1 MVSAPIYKKQENRAI
16 NMQIITKN
24 KVIKW
29 IKRGAKSLLIF
40 VLSVLFSAFTT
51 QFIPPVIV
59 GKLQVEFFLLIFA
72 YFALFAFCLKKS
84 KRIFGWFSVVFLTA
98 IIVLSLLGIG
108 WIPKLIVR
116 NVAKNIVFL
125 FKDDASLQVDIK
137 ASETAIYP
145 HISLQQRIQQKVD
158 YKDSAVRAFAITYSL
173 MYFDEYYPK
182 YRQIC
187 RQFSLLKYIK
197 MNYKYVSDPSDFDYF
212 ASPQESI
219 NLMAGDCDD
228 YSILMASVLKSIGA
242 NVRIIWSPKHVY
254 PELYCGNKAT
264 FEKYI
269 SAIYTLFGQEI
280 DKKQIYYR
288 IDKHGDY
295 WINID
300 YTDLYPGSVYHSDEV
315 LSIIYI
321 K

>member
-1 MVSAPIYKKQENRAI
+1 MKW
-16 NMQIITKN
+16 TKWGLKN
-24 KVIKW
+24 
-29 IKRGAKSLLIF
+29 LLFF
-40 VLSVLFSAFTT
+40 VLSILFSAFTT
-51 QFIPPVIV
+51 QFIPAIILGKIQIEFFFFVIV
-59 GKLQVEFFLLIFA
+59 
-72 YFALFAFCLKKS
+72 YFALFAICFKKN
-84 KRIFGWFSVVFLTA
+84 KKIFIGLTTLFVVGV
-98 IIVLSLLGIG
+98 IIVSVLKISLMPQSI
-108 WIPKLIVR
+108 
-116 NVAKNIVFL
+116 AKNVVLL
-125 FKDDASLQVDIK
+125 FKNVTSSQVDIK

-158 YKDSAVRAFAITYSL
+158 YKDSTVRAFAVKYSL

-197 MNYKYVSDPSDFDYF
+197 QNFKYVSDPSDFDYF
-212 ASPQESI
+212 APPQESI
-219 NLMAGDCDD
+219 ELMAGDCDD

-242 NVRIIWSPKHVY
+242 DVRIIWAPKHVY
-254 PELYCGNKAT
+254 PELYCGDKAR

-269 SAIYTLFGQEI
+269 SAIYTFFEHEI
-280 DKKQIYYR
+280 EKKQIYYR
-288 IDKHGDY
+288 IDKNGNY

-300 YTDLYPGSVYHSDEV
+300 YTDFYPGSVYLSEEV

>member
-1 MVSAPIYKKQENRAI
+1 MHPTKKNI
-16 NMQIITKN
+16 
-24 KVIKW
+24 VIKW
-29 IKRGAKSLLIF
+29 VKRGLKSLLIF
-40 VLSVLFSAFTT
+40 VLSILFSAFTT
-51 QFIPPVIV
+51 QFIPTIIV
-59 GKLQVEFFLLIFA
+59 GRLQVEFFILVIA
-72 YFALFAFCLKKS
+72 YFALFAFFFKKNR
-84 KRIFGWFSVVFLTA
+84 KIFTWFSVAFLIG
-98 IIVLSLLGIG
+98 IIVFSLLGVG
-108 WIPKLIVR
+108 WIPRLIVG
-116 NVAKNIVFL
+116 NVAKNVAFL
-125 FKDDASLQVDIK
+125 FKNGYSYQVDIK
-137 ASETAIYP
+137 PSETAIYP

-158 YKDSAVRAFAITYSL
+158 HKDSTVRAFAVKHSL

-197 MNYKYVSDPSDFDYF
+197 MNFKYVSDPSDFDYF

-242 NVRIIWSPKHVY
+242 NVRIIWSPRHVY
-254 PELYCGNKAT
+254 PELYCGNKAN
-264 FEKYI
+264 FEKYV
-269 SAIYTLFGQEI
+269 SAIYTFFEREI
-280 DKKQIYYR
+280 GKKQIYYR
-288 IDKHGDY
+288 LDKNGDY

-300 YTDLYPGSVYHSDEV
+300 YTDLYPGSVYHSEEV

>member
-1 MVSAPIYKKQENRAI
+1 MQPTKKNS
-16 NMQIITKN
+16 
-24 KVIKW
+24 VIKW
-29 IKRGAKSLLIF
+29 VKRGLKSLLIF
-40 VLSVLFSAFTT
+40 VLSIFFSAFTT
-51 QFIPPVIV
+51 QFIPTVII
-59 GKLQVEFFLLIFA
+59 GGIQIEFFILMIA
-72 YFALFAFCLKKS
+72 YFALFAFCFKKN
-84 KRIFGWFSVVFLTA
+84 KKIFTWFSMVFLIG
-98 IIVLSLLGIG
+98 IIVLSLLGVG
-108 WIPKLIVR
+108 WIPRLIVG
-116 NVAKNIVFL
+116 NVAKNVVFL
-125 FKDDASLQVDIK
+125 FKNESSSQVDIK

-158 YKDSAVRAFAITYSL
+158 YRDSAVRAFAVTYSL

-197 MNYKYVSDPSDFDYF
+197 TNFKYVSDPSDFDYF

-242 NVRIIWSPKHVY
+242 NVRIIWSPRHVY
-254 PELYCGNKAT
+254 PELYCGNKAN
-264 FEKYI
+264 FEKYV
-269 SAIYTLFGQEI
+269 SAIYIFFEREI
-280 DKKQIYYR
+280 GKKQIYYR
-288 IDKHGDY
+288 LDKNGDY

-300 YTDLYPGSVYHSDEV
+300 YTDLYPGSVYHSEEV

>member
-1 MVSAPIYKKQENRAI
+1 VI
-16 NMQIITKN
+16 KN

-29 IKRGAKSLLIF
+29 VKRGLKILSIF
-40 VLSVLFSAFTT
+40 ILSVLFGGFTT
-51 QFIPPVIV
+51 QFIPTIIIGNV
-59 GKLQVEFFLLIFA
+59 QVEFFILVITYFFLLT
-72 YFALFAFCLKKS
+72 FCFKKS
-84 KRIFGWFSVVFLTA
+84 KKIFLWGSTIFVVG
-98 IIVLSLLGIG
+98 IIVISLLGIG
-108 WIPKLIVR
+108 WIPRLIVG
-116 NVAKNIVFL
+116 NVTQNISFL
-125 FKDDASLQVDIK
+125 FKSTSSQVDIK

-145 HISLQQRIQQKVD
+145 HISLQQRIQQKVN
-158 YKDSAVRAFAITYSL
+158 YKDSSVRAFAVKYSL

-197 MNYKYVSDPSDFDYF
+197 INFKYVSDPSNFDYF

-219 NLMAGDCDD
+219 ELMAGDCDD
-228 YSILMASVLKSIGA
+228 YSILIASVLKAIGA

-254 PELYCGNKAT
+254 PELYCGDKAT
-264 FEKYI
+264 FEKYV
-269 SAIYTLFGQEI
+269 SAIYTLFEQEI
-280 DKKQIYYR
+280 GKKRIYYR
-288 IDKHGDY
+288 IDKNENY

>member
-1 MVSAPIYKKQENRAI
+1 
-16 NMQIITKN
+16 MQTAKGSR
-24 KVIKW
+24 IKW
-29 IKRGAKSLLIF
+29 IKRSLKMLLIF

-51 QFIPPVIV
+51 QFIPTIIIGRV
-59 GKLQVEFFLLIFA
+59 QVEFFILVIA
-72 YFALFAFCLKKS
+72 YFALLVFCFKKS
-84 KRIFGWFSVVFLTA
+84 KKIFIWISVAFVVG
-98 IIVLSLLGIG
+98 IIVISLLGIG
-108 WIPKLIVR
+108 WIPRLMAG
-116 NVAKNIVFL
+116 NVTKNVVSI
-125 FKDDASLQVDIK
+125 FKKVTSLHVDIK

-145 HISLQQRIQQKVD
+145 HISLQQHIQQKIN
-158 YKDSAVRAFAITYSL
+158 YRDSTVRTFAVKHSL

-197 MNYKYVSDPSDFDYF
+197 MNFKYVSDPSDFDYF
-212 ASPQESI
+212 APPQESI

-242 NVRIIWSPKHVY
+242 DVRIIWAPRHVY
-254 PELYCGNKAT
+254 PELYCGDKAS
-264 FEKYI
+264 FEKYV
-269 SAIYTLFGQEI
+269 SAIYTLFEHEI
-280 DKKQIYYR
+280 GKKQIYYR
-288 IDKHGDY
+288 IDKNGNY

-300 YTDLYPGSVYHSDEV
+300 YTNLYPGSVYHSNEV